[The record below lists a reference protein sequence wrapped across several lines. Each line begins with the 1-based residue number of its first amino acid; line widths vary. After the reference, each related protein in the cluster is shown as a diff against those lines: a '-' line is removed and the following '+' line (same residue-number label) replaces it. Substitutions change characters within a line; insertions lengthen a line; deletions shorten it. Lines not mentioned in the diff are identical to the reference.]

1 MTVHTTT
8 FHNLISS
15 LTGRVGRCDTRDLDQ
30 TSLLDTVKLK
40 AVGAIMEYARKH
52 HEDLP
57 TEYSHPVSKVSWK
70 INARDSRNIV
80 VHTSAGFFVFGTATH
95 DPKALKNQRDNPYY
109 YARY

>member
-1 MTVHTTT
+1 M
-8 FHNLISS
+8 
-15 LTGRVGRCDTRDLDQ
+15 
-30 TSLLDTVKLK
+30 
-40 AVGAIMEYARKH
+40 
-52 HEDLP
+52 
-57 TEYSHPVSKVSWK
+57 SKVSWK